1 MYDSGTFVL
10 TGKSALLIKGRFYAT
25 GADLKGQVPSD
36 FLDQLTDDG
45 DALGPD
51 VLTQLLKDGSSW
63 VDGFLARFG
72 PPIVDGVNGTQ
83 VTLDCL
89 RVHTIVR
96 IKHVLLAR
104 KSGPEGY
111 RNPDEDFQATKAFLM
126 AIQKGAPLPGAYEQ
140 APSETAAVTGSVM
153 GGEIVFDENS
163 AVL

>member
-1 MYDSGTFVL
+1 MYAVT
-10 TGKSALLIKGRFYAT
+10 
-25 GADLKGQVPSD
+25 ADLKGQIPSD

-45 DALGPD
+45 DSIAQVANLAA
-51 VLTQLLKDGSSW
+51 TLKDASDW
-63 VDGFLARFG
+63 VDGYLARFN

-111 RNPDEDFQATKAFLM
+111 RNTDEDFQATKAFLM
-126 AIQKGAPLPGAYEQ
+126 AIQKGAPLPGAFEPTP
-140 APSETAAVTGSVM
+140 AETALVTGSVTA
-153 GGEIVFDENS
+153 GEIVWDDDS